1 MSSSHSWQAVDGT
14 GSGPKVVQ
22 YLQDDVFG
30 SSKEVPRE
38 GGLCIVRGLHTFLRA
53 TEVTE
58 LLLFANVPDAP
69 GVSSQS
75 QSVDLMVGALADDSP
90 DRPPRWMGE
99 LDGVKDQIAS
109 DESNLEVEAK
119 DVQCVCGFVQEFD
132 RGLCSGLGSGQAARK
147 KERKKE
153 RGEKQME
160 EKRKSHIGKGWQG
173 YSGAL
178 QARSK

>member
-1 MSSSHSWQAVDGT
+1 MGPRSFNTCRMMSLGPVKRCQGCASSAAPRICPCDGGNGT
-14 GSGPKVVQ
+14 PS
-22 YLQDDVFG
+22 LE
-30 SSKEVPRE
+30 S
-38 GGLCIVRGLHTFLRA
+38 
-53 TEVTE
+53 
-58 LLLFANVPDAP
+58 VPDAP